1 MTASGYWRS
10 LLLAGLVPLLL
21 LQLSCTDRGVDPA
34 GTTAAVDVN
43 PQTDET
49 INEMTDNML
58 DHDAKL
64 RFLAANFDP
73 LPEKMVGIGQ
83 DSSIYA
89 QYAQPTDRY
98 GHGIL
103 GDAIEAGQLVVLREG
118 ISLRW
123 TPTFGQPGSE
133 VKVDSMGL
141 LG

>member
-1 MTASGYWRS
+1 MSQRRCTRARVIRDRRLWTLAQAAS
-10 LLLAGLVPLLL
+10 
-21 LQLSCTDRGVDPA
+21 CMDHGVDPA
-34 GTTAAVDVN
+34 GTTAAVDLN

-49 INEMTDNML
+49 INEMTDNMR

-73 LPEKMVGIGQ
+73 LPKKMVDISQ

-103 GDAIEAGQLVVLREG
+103 GDAIEAGQLVRRRTDARSPLSSSRV
-118 ISLRW
+118 
-123 TPTFGQPGSE
+123 PGP
-133 VKVDSMGL
+133 
-141 LG
+141 